1 MKLGGAF
8 ERRRGWEEREG
19 GEGEGL
25 RHGFCGGVRVYD
37 ASVVSKL
44 KITNC
49 NLPKIRKITDYRPF
63 GKQLSQSL
71 DILVQ
76 LYVGFDWA

>member
-8 ERRRGWEEREG
+8 ERRRGWEGREG
-19 GEGEGL
+19 GEGERL

-49 NLPKIRKITDYRPF
+49 NLSKISKITDYMQI
-63 GKQLSQSL
+63 GKQLPLSL

-76 LYVGFDWA
+76 LFVGFNWA